1 MELLIVGTLDGQIGA
16 ASKIAIAQGGQVSV
30 ADSVEAG
37 LEILRSGKS
46 VELVMIDVKLDI
58 HKFISSLQSERI
70 NVLVV
75 ACGVANDT
83 SLAVKAIKAGAKEY
97 IPLPPDPELIGAVL
111 AAATRENHALIY
123 GDKKTEAIL
132 KLAKQIAPSEANV
145 LLTGESGTGKEVF
158 SRFIHDNSK
167 RANKRFVA
175 VNCAAIPETLLES
188 ELFGYEKGAFTG
200 AVSRR
205 IGKFEE
211 ATDGTLL
218 LDEISE
224 MDIRIQAKMLR
235 AIQEKEIDRIGGKAP
250 RKVNTRIIATSN
262 RNLEE
267 AVKNGTFR
275 QDLYYRLNV
284 VNINI
289 PPLRDRPEDILVLA
303 KHFVKKFSELND
315 LPLKEISKEAE
326 QVLLNY
332 RWPGNV
338 RELEN
343 TIHRAVLLSTGE
355 QIEKEAVML
364 SDPSAVKA
372 PDAPEAAAENLVGNT
387 VADVERNLIIDT
399 LRHTFGN
406 RTTAAQILGI
416 SIRTLRNKLKQYE
429 QEGYLDTSVG

>member
-1 MELLIVGTLDGQIGA
+1 MELLIVGTLEGQIGA
-16 ASKIAIAQGGQVSV
+16 ASKIAIQQGGHVSI
-30 ADSVEAG
+30 ADNEEAG
-37 LEILRSGKS
+37 LDVLRSGKAI
-46 VELVMIDVKLDI
+46 ELVMIDVKLDVY
-58 HKFISSLQSERI
+58 KFISSLEQERI

-75 ACGVANDT
+75 ACGVANDP

-97 IPLPPDPELIGAVL
+97 IPLPPDSELIGAVL

-250 RKVNTRIIATSN
+250 IKVNTRIIATSN

>member
-1 MELLIVGTLDGQIGA
+1 M
-16 ASKIAIAQGGQVSV
+16 
-30 ADSVEAG
+30 
-37 LEILRSGKS
+37 
-46 VELVMIDVKLDI
+46 
-58 HKFISSLQSERI
+58 
-70 NVLVV
+70 
-75 ACGVANDT
+75 
-83 SLAVKAIKAGAKEY
+83 
-97 IPLPPDPELIGAVL
+97 
-111 AAATRENHALIY
+111 
-123 GDKKTEAIL
+123 
-132 KLAKQIAPSEANV
+132 
-145 LLTGESGTGKEVF
+145 
-158 SRFIHDNSK
+158 
-167 RANKRFVA
+167 A

-250 RKVNTRIIATSN
+250 IKVNTRIIATSN

-372 PDAPEAAAENLVGNT
+372 PDAPEAAAENLVG
-387 VADVERNLIIDT
+387 
-399 LRHTFGN
+399 
-406 RTTAAQILGI
+406 I